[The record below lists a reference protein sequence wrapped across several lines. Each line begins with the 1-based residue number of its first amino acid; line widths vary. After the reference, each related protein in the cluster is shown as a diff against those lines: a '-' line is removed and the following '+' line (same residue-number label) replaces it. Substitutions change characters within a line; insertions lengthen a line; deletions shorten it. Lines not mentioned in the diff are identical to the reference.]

1 MSKNL
6 VILAGGISSRMK
18 KSKPSKDLDSQMV
31 KNAKSI
37 SKSMLR
43 VDYGRRPF
51 MDYLLYNIK
60 ESGYRDIVIV
70 VGEHDDSILEFYGKK
85 KKDNLYKGMSISYA
99 TQIIPDGR
107 KKPFGTADALLQAL
121 YFRTDWKGKKF
132 TVCNSDNLYS
142 KKVLKIMKESQYSN
156 SMIDYDLKGL
166 KFKQKRIE
174 KFSVVNKDKENF
186 LLEIIEKPT
195 TEEVAKARDKD
206 GRIGVSMNI
215 FQFSYEMILPYL
227 KTVPMH
233 PVRLEKELPL
243 AVNLMVKDNPKSMYT
258 FPISEHVPDLT
269 SLDDI
274 HEVREYLEKEFK
286 DIEL

>member
-1 MSKNL
+1 
-6 VILAGGISSRMK
+6 MK
-18 KSKPSKDLDSQMV
+18 KSKASKDFDSQLA
-31 KNAKSI
+31 KDAKSI
-37 SKSMLR
+37 TKSMLK

-60 ESGYRDIVIV
+60 ESGYKDIVIV

-85 KKDNLYKGMSISYA
+85 KKGNIYKGMSISYA
-99 TQIIPDGR
+99 TQVIPNGR
-107 KKPFGTADALLQAL
+107 KKPLGTADALLQAL
-121 YFRTDWKGKKF
+121 YFRTDWKEKKF

-142 KKVLKIMKESQYSN
+142 KKVLKILKESQYSN
-156 SMIDYDLKGL
+156 SMIDYDLRGL
-166 KFKQKRIE
+166 QFEQKRIE

-195 TEEVAKARDKD
+195 PEEVAKARGKD

-215 FQFSYEMILPYL
+215 FQFSYEIILPYL

-233 PVRLEKELPL
+233 PVRLEKELPS
-243 AVNLMVKDNPKSMYT
+243 AVNLMVSDNPKSMYT

-274 HEVREYLEKEFK
+274 PQVREYLKKEFK
-286 DIEL
+286 DIEF